1 MSAKGGSSRHGAPG
15 AIVDLALEALGARL
29 LADGTEVVVM
39 RAPSFVGCVLVSVAV
54 TIDRACHVNG
64 DHTGAGTG
72 TTVPYCQEGTDMP
85 NAEKAALANPRKEL
99 RNAGL
104 EAADKIIAE
113 ALEVGPFTD
122 DEHMVVR

>member
-1 MSAKGGSSRHGAPG
+1 
-15 AIVDLALEALGARL
+15 
-29 LADGTEVVVM
+29 
-39 RAPSFVGCVLVSVAV
+39 
-54 TIDRACHVNG
+54 
-64 DHTGAGTG
+64 
-72 TTVPYCQEGTDMP
+72 MP
-85 NAEKAALANPRKEL
+85 NAEKAALASPRKEL